1 MHKTITL
8 RGQSADSTGFASR
21 SGMKSSP
28 DVEFIGRPVDRID
41 GPLKVRGRATYA
53 YEHAIDDVAYG
64 YILGAAIAKGRI
76 AEIDISDA
84 EKAPGVVGVMTHRNA
99 PPQPDFGPAV
109 TPTVPE
115 VFTRARPA
123 LNSDSV
129 RYYDEPVA
137 LVVAD
142 TFEAARAA
150 AGLIRVR
157 YEEET
162 GTYDLQAHLDDA
174 YAPRRTNAGLATDS
188 VVGDFEGAFAQA
200 PVKIDATYRTPFEH
214 HNPMEPHATIAV
226 WSGDELTIHTSAQTL
241 ANYRAG
247 VASTLGMPPERVRIV
262 SPFVG
267 GGFGSKL
274 IIHADTVLAALAARV
289 LQRPVKIALTRQQM
303 FANTGHRA
311 EMIHQL
317 RFGADTDGRLTGISH
332 DVWSATSSFEE
343 YCEQTAAFARSL
355 YAAPNRLTRHRLVR
369 LDINRGEWM
378 RSPGE
383 APGMLAFECAV
394 DELAE
399 RLGLD
404 PIELRIRNEPTQ
416 DPERG
421 VPFSTRNLV
430 ACMEEGARRFGWQGR
445 DPVPGRTRE
454 GRKLIGYGMAA
465 AIRPNYIGATTARVA
480 IDRNGQVTARL
491 DMTDIGTGTYTIL
504 TQIAAESLGLPL
516 SSVKVELGDSLFPRT
531 AGSGGSWG
539 ATSSGSALHQACS
552 ILKQRILEVARS
564 SEASPFRGVN
574 VSEANFAH
582 GEVRVGERSARLSD
596 LIRGIA
602 PDGFEAEGS
611 VAAANA
617 TESYK
622 AYSQHSYG
630 AHFAEVAVDCDTG
643 EIRMRR
649 FLAVIGA
656 GRILNPKTARSQII
670 GGMSWGIGAALMEET
685 VLDQRYGHFVN
696 HDLAE
701 YHVPVNADIAGMEV
715 VFLEE
720 HDDKANPLGAKG
732 LGELGV
738 CGAGAAIANA
748 VYNATGV
755 RVREFPITLDKVLP
769 GLPLTAI

>member
-1 MHKTITL
+1 MTETKTSEIRPSETL
-8 RGQSADSTGFASR
+8 NG
-21 SGMKSSP
+21 
-28 DVEFIGRPVDRID
+28 VIGRPVDRID
-41 GPLKVRGRATYA
+41 GPLKVTGNATYA
-53 YEHAIDDVAYG
+53 YENALDGTAYG
-64 YILGAAIAKGRI
+64 YILGAALAKGRI
-76 AEIDISDA
+76 AEIDTA
-84 EKAPGVVGVMTHRNA
+84 EAERAPAVLLVMTHRNA
-99 PPQPDFGPAV
+99 PAQPDFGPAV

-123 LNSDSV
+123 LNSDRV

-137 LVVAD
+137 LVVAE

-150 AGLIRVR
+150 AGLIKVR
-157 YEEET
+157 YDEAP
-162 GTYDLQAHLDDA
+162 GLYDLPGRVADA
-174 YAPRRTNAGLATDS
+174 YAPKRTNAGFETDS
-188 VVGDFEGAFAQA
+188 VVGDFESAFAAA

-214 HNPMEPHATIAV
+214 HNPMEPHATLAA
-226 WSGDELTIHTSAQTL
+226 WSGNELTIHTSAQTL
-241 ANYRAG
+241 ANFRAG
-247 VASTLGMPPERVRIV
+247 IASTLRIPPDRVRIV
-262 SPFVG
+262 SPFIG

-274 IIHADTVLAALAARV
+274 IAHADTILAALAAQV

-303 FANTGHRA
+303 FANAGHRA
-311 EMIHQL
+311 EMIQQVRL
-317 RFGADTDGRLTGISH
+317 GTDTDGRLTGIAH

-343 YCEQTAAFARSL
+343 YCEQTAVFARSL
-355 YAAPNRLTRHRLVR
+355 YAAPNRATRHRLVP

-383 APGMLAFECAV
+383 APGMLAFECAM

-404 PIELRIRNEPTQ
+404 PIELRIRNEPEQ

-430 ACMEEGARRFGWQGR
+430 ACMEDGARRFGWER
-445 DPVPGRTRE
+445 RNPTPGSTRE

-465 AIRPNYIGATTARVA
+465 AIRPNYIGAATARVA
-480 IDRNGQVTARL
+480 LDRDGRVTARL

-504 TQIAAESLGLPL
+504 TQIAAENLGVPI
-516 SSVKVELGDSLFPRT
+516 SSVKVELGDSRFPRT

-539 ATSSGSALHQACS
+539 AASAGSALHNACNA
-552 ILKQRILEVARS
+552 LKQRIVEAARS
-564 SEASPFRGVN
+564 SEASPLHGAN
-574 VSEANFAH
+574 ATEASFADS
-582 GEVRVGERSARLSD
+582 EVRFGQRSAGLAD
-596 LIRGIA
+596 LIRRIA
-602 PDGFEAEGS
+602 PDGLEAEGS
-611 VAAANA
+611 VAAGAA

-630 AHFAEVAVDCDTG
+630 AHFVEVAVDCDTG

-649 FLAVIGA
+649 MLAVMGA
-656 GRILNPKTARSQII
+656 GRILNAKTARSQII
-670 GGMSWGIGAALMEET
+670 GGMTWGIGAALMEQT
-685 VLDQRYGHFVN
+685 VLDRRYGHFVN

-701 YHVPVNADIAGMEV
+701 YHVPINGDVPDMEV

-720 HDDKANPLGAKG
+720 HDDKANPLSAKG

-738 CGAGAAIANA
+738 CGAGAAVANA
-748 VYNATGV
+748 IYNATGV

-769 GLPLTAI
+769 ALPLIAI

>member
-1 MHKTITL
+1 MTETKTSEIRPSETL
-8 RGQSADSTGFASR
+8 NG
-21 SGMKSSP
+21 
-28 DVEFIGRPVDRID
+28 VIGRPVDRID
-41 GPLKVRGRATYA
+41 GPLKVTGNATYA
-53 YEHAIDDVAYG
+53 YENALDGTAYG
-64 YILGAAIAKGRI
+64 YILGAAVAKGRI
-76 AEIDISDA
+76 AEIDTA
-84 EKAPGVVGVMTHRNA
+84 EAERAPAVLLVMTHRNA
-99 PPQPDFGPAV
+99 PAQPDFGPAV

-123 LNSDSV
+123 LNSDRV

-137 LVVAD
+137 LVVAE

-150 AGLIRVR
+150 AGLIKVR
-157 YEEET
+157 YDEEP
-162 GTYDLQAHLDDA
+162 GLYDLPGRVADA
-174 YAPRRTNAGLATDS
+174 YAPKRTNAGFETDS
-188 VVGDFEGAFAQA
+188 VVGDFESAFAAA

-214 HNPMEPHATIAV
+214 HNPMEPHATLAA
-226 WSGDELTIHTSAQTL
+226 WSGNELTIHTSAQTL
-241 ANYRAG
+241 ANFRAG
-247 VASTLGMPPERVRIV
+247 IASTLRIPPERVRVV
-262 SPFVG
+262 SPFIG

-274 IIHADTVLAALAARV
+274 IAHSDTILAALAAQV

-303 FANTGHRA
+303 FANAGHRA
-311 EMIHQL
+311 EMIQQVRL
-317 RFGADTDGRLTGISH
+317 GADTDGRLTGVAH

-343 YCEQTAAFARSL
+343 YCEQTAVFARSL
-355 YAAPNRLTRHRLVR
+355 YAAPNRLTRHRLVP

-383 APGMLAFECAV
+383 APGMLAFECAM

-404 PIELRIRNEPTQ
+404 PIELRIRNEPEQ

-430 ACMEEGARRFGWQGR
+430 ACMEDGARRFGWER
-445 DPVPGRTRE
+445 RNPTPGSTRE

-465 AIRPNYIGATTARVA
+465 AIRPNYIGAATARVA
-480 IDRNGQVTARL
+480 LDRDGRVTARL

-504 TQIAAESLGLPL
+504 TQIAAENLGVPI
-516 SSVKVELGDSLFPRT
+516 SSVKVELGDSRFPRT

-539 ATSSGSALHQACS
+539 AASAGSALHNACNA
-552 ILKQRILEVARS
+552 LKQRIVEAARS
-564 SEASPFRGVN
+564 SEASPLHGAN
-574 VSEANFAH
+574 ATEASFADS
-582 GEVRVGERSARLSD
+582 EVRFGQRSAGLAD
-596 LIRGIA
+596 LIRRIA
-602 PDGFEAEGS
+602 PDGLEAEGS
-611 VAAANA
+611 VAAGAA
-617 TESYK
+617 TQSYK

-649 FLAVIGA
+649 MLAVMSA
-656 GRILNPKTARSQII
+656 GRILNAKTARSQII
-670 GGMSWGIGAALMEET
+670 GGMTWGIGAALMEQT
-685 VLDQRYGHFVN
+685 VLDRRYGHFVN

-701 YHVPVNADIAGMEV
+701 YHVPINGDVPDMEV

-738 CGAGAAIANA
+738 CGAGAAVANA
-748 VYNATGV
+748 IYNATGV

-769 GLPLTAI
+769 ALPLIAI

>member
-1 MHKTITL
+1 MTKTK
-8 RGQSADSTGFASR
+8 ASENR
-21 SGMKSSP
+21 PSETRDGI
-28 DVEFIGRPVDRID
+28 IGRPIDRVD
-41 GPLKVRGRATYA
+41 GPLKVTGGAIYA
-53 YEHAIDDVAYG
+53 YENALEGTAYG
-64 YILGAAIAKGRI
+64 YILGAAVAKGRI
-76 AEIDISDA
+76 AEIDTA
-84 EKAPGVVGVMTHRNA
+84 EAERAPAVLLVMTHRNA
-99 PPQPDFGPAV
+99 PAQPDFGPAV

-123 LNSDSV
+123 LNSERV

-137 LVVAD
+137 LVVAE

-150 AGLIRVR
+150 AGLIKVR
-157 YEEET
+157 YDEEP
-162 GTYDLQAHLDDA
+162 GLYDLPGRVADA
-174 YAPRRTNAGLATDS
+174 YAPKRTNAGFETDS
-188 VVGDFEGAFAQA
+188 VVGDFESAFAAA

-214 HNPMEPHATIAV
+214 HNPMEPHATLAA
-226 WSGDELTIHTSAQTL
+226 WSGNELTIHTSAQTL
-241 ANYRAG
+241 ANFRAG
-247 VASTLGMPPERVRIV
+247 IASTLRIPPERVRIV

-274 IIHADTVLAALAARV
+274 IAHSDTILAALAAQV

-303 FANTGHRA
+303 FANAGHRA
-311 EMIHQL
+311 EMIQQVRL
-317 RFGADTDGRLTGISH
+317 GADADGRLTGIAH

-343 YCEQTAAFARSL
+343 YCEQTAVFARSL
-355 YAAPNRLTRHRLVR
+355 YAAPNRLTRHRLVP

-383 APGMLAFECAV
+383 APGMLAFECAM

-404 PIELRIRNEPTQ
+404 PIELRVRNEPAQ

-430 ACMEEGARRFGWQGR
+430 DCMEEGARRFDWERR
-445 DPVPGRTRE
+445 DPTPGRTRE

-465 AIRPNYIGATTARVA
+465 AIRPNYIGAATARVA
-480 IDRNGQVTARL
+480 IDRDGRVTARL
-491 DMTDIGTGTYTIL
+491 DMTDIGTGSYTIL
-504 TQIAAESLGLPL
+504 TQIAAESLGVPI
-516 SSVKVELGDSLFPRT
+516 SSVKVELGDSRFPRT

-539 ATSSGSALHQACS
+539 AASAGSALHNACNA
-552 ILKQRILEVARS
+552 LKQRILEAAQS
-564 SEASPFRGVN
+564 SEASPLRGAN
-574 VSEANFAH
+574 ATEASFADS
-582 GEVRVGERSARLSD
+582 EVRVGQRSAGLAD
-596 LIRGIA
+596 LIRRIA

-611 VAAANA
+611 VAAGA
-617 TESYK
+617 TTQSYK

-649 FLAVIGA
+649 MLAVMGA
-656 GRILNPKTARSQII
+656 GRILNAKTARSQII
-670 GGMSWGIGAALMEET
+670 GGMTWGIGAALMEQA
-685 VLDQRYGHFVN
+685 VLDRRYGHFVN

-701 YHVPVNADIAGMEV
+701 YHVPINGDVPEMEV
-715 VFLEE
+715 VFLED

-748 VYNATGV
+748 IYNATGV
-755 RVREFPITLDKVLP
+755 RVREFPITLDKLLP
-769 GLPLTAI
+769 ALPVIAL

>member
-1 MHKTITL
+1 M
-8 RGQSADSTGFASR
+8 
-21 SGMKSSP
+21 P
-28 DVEFIGRPVDRID
+28 
-41 GPLKVRGRATYA
+41 
-53 YEHAIDDVAYG
+53 
-64 YILGAAIAKGRI
+64 
-76 AEIDISDA
+76 
-84 EKAPGVVGVMTHRNA
+84 
-99 PPQPDFGPAV
+99 
-109 TPTVPE
+109 
-115 VFTRARPA
+115 
-123 LNSDSV
+123 
-129 RYYDEPVA
+129 
-137 LVVAD
+137 
-142 TFEAARAA
+142 
-150 AGLIRVR
+150 
-157 YEEET
+157 
-162 GTYDLQAHLDDA
+162 
-174 YAPRRTNAGLATDS
+174 GLATDR

-317 RFGADTDGRLTGISH
+317 RLGADTDGRLTGISH

-394 DELAE
+394 DELAA

-480 IDRNGQVTARL
+480 IDRDGQVTARL

-738 CGAGAAIANA
+738 CGAGAAVANA

>member
-1 MHKTITL
+1 MTETKTSEN
-8 RGQSADSTGFASR
+8 RPSEPRNG
-21 SGMKSSP
+21 
-28 DVEFIGRPVDRID
+28 VIGRPIDRID
-41 GPLKVRGRATYA
+41 GPLKVTGDATYA
-53 YEHAIDDVAYG
+53 YENALDGTAYG
-64 YILGAAIAKGRI
+64 YILGAAVAKGRI
-76 AEIDISDA
+76 AEIDTA
-84 EKAPGVVGVMTHRNA
+84 EAERAPAVLLVMTHRNA
-99 PPQPDFGPAV
+99 PAQPDFGPAV

-123 LNSDSV
+123 LNSEQV

-137 LVVAD
+137 LVVAE

-150 AGLIRVR
+150 AGLIKVR
-157 YEEET
+157 YDEAP
-162 GTYDLQAHLDDA
+162 GVYDLPGHKADA
-174 YAPRRTNAGLATDS
+174 YAPKRTNAGFETDS
-188 VVGDFEGAFAQA
+188 VIGDFESAFAAA

-214 HNPMEPHATIAV
+214 HNPMEPHATLAA
-226 WSGDELTIHTSAQTL
+226 WSGNELTIHTSAQTL
-241 ANYRAG
+241 ANFRAG
-247 VASTLGMPPERVRIV
+247 VASTLRIPPERVRIV
-262 SPFVG
+262 SPFIG

-274 IIHADTVLAALAARV
+274 IAHADTILAALAAQV

-303 FANTGHRA
+303 FANAGHRA
-311 EMIHQL
+311 EMIQQVRL
-317 RFGADTDGRLTGISH
+317 GADTDGRLTGIAH

-343 YCEQTAAFARSL
+343 YCEQTAVFARSL
-355 YAAPNRLTRHRLVR
+355 YAAPNRVTRHRLVP

-383 APGMLAFECAV
+383 APGMLAFECAM

-404 PIELRIRNEPTQ
+404 PIELRIRNEPAQ

-430 ACMEEGARRFGWQGR
+430 ACMEEGARRFGWQRR
-445 DPVPGRTRE
+445 DPTPGRTRE

-465 AIRPNYIGATTARVA
+465 AIRPNYIGAATARVA
-480 IDRNGQVTARL
+480 IDRDGRVTARL
-491 DMTDIGTGTYTIL
+491 DMTDIGTGSYTIL
-504 TQIAAESLGLPL
+504 TQIAAESLGLPI
-516 SSVKVELGDSLFPRT
+516 SSIKVELGDSRFPRT

-539 ATSSGSALHQACS
+539 AASAGSALHNACNA
-552 ILKQRILEVARS
+552 LKERILEAAQA
-564 SEASPFRGVN
+564 SEASPLRGAN
-574 VSEANFAH
+574 ATEASFADS
-582 GEVRVGERSARLSD
+582 EVRVGQRSASLAD
-596 LIRGIA
+596 LIGRIA

-611 VAAANA
+611 VAAGAA
-617 TESYK
+617 TGSYK

-649 FLAVIGA
+649 MLAVMGA
-656 GRILNPKTARSQII
+656 GRILNAKTARSQII
-670 GGMSWGIGAALMEET
+670 GGMTWGIGAALMEQT
-685 VLDQRYGHFVN
+685 VLDPRYGHFVN

-701 YHVPVNADIAGMEV
+701 YHVPINGDVPEMEV

-738 CGAGAAIANA
+738 CGAGAAVANA
-748 VYNATGV
+748 IYNAAGV

-769 GLPLTAI
+769 ALPVIAI

>member
-1 MHKTITL
+1 M
-8 RGQSADSTGFASR
+8 TGGA
-21 SGMKSSP
+21 
-28 DVEFIGRPVDRID
+28 I
-41 GPLKVRGRATYA
+41 YA
-53 YEHAIDDVAYG
+53 YENALEGTAYG
-64 YILGAAIAKGRI
+64 YILGAAVAKGRI
-76 AEIDISDA
+76 AEIDTA
-84 EKAPGVVGVMTHRNA
+84 EAERAPAVLLVMTHRNA
-99 PPQPDFGPAV
+99 PAQPDFGPAV

-123 LNSDSV
+123 LNSERV

-137 LVVAD
+137 LVVAE

-150 AGLIRVR
+150 AGLIKVR
-157 YEEET
+157 YDEEP
-162 GTYDLQAHLDDA
+162 GLYDLPGRVADA
-174 YAPRRTNAGLATDS
+174 YAPKRTNAGFETDS
-188 VVGDFEGAFAQA
+188 VVGDFESAFAAA

-214 HNPMEPHATIAV
+214 HNPMEPHATLAA
-226 WSGDELTIHTSAQTL
+226 WSGNELTIHTSAQTL
-241 ANYRAG
+241 ANFRAG
-247 VASTLGMPPERVRIV
+247 IASTLRIPPERVRIV
-262 SPFVG
+262 SPFIG

-274 IIHADTVLAALAARV
+274 IAHSDTILAALAAQV

-303 FANTGHRA
+303 FANAGHRA
-311 EMIHQL
+311 EMIQQVRL
-317 RFGADTDGRLTGISH
+317 GADADGRLTGIAH

-343 YCEQTAAFARSL
+343 YCEQTAVFARSL
-355 YAAPNRLTRHRLVR
+355 YAAPNRLTRHRLVP

-383 APGMLAFECAV
+383 APGMLAFECAM

-404 PIELRIRNEPTQ
+404 PIELRVRNEPAQ

-430 ACMEEGARRFGWQGR
+430 DCMEEGARRFDWERR
-445 DPVPGRTRE
+445 DPTPGRTRE

-465 AIRPNYIGATTARVA
+465 AIRPNYIGAATARVA
-480 IDRNGQVTARL
+480 IDRDGRVTARL
-491 DMTDIGTGTYTIL
+491 DMTDIGTGSYTIL
-504 TQIAAESLGLPL
+504 TQIAAESLGVPI
-516 SSVKVELGDSLFPRT
+516 SSVKVELGDSRFPRT

-539 ATSSGSALHQACS
+539 AASAGSALHNACNA
-552 ILKQRILEVARS
+552 LKQRILEAAQS
-564 SEASPFRGVN
+564 SEASPLRGAN
-574 VSEANFAH
+574 ATEASFADS
-582 GEVRVGERSARLSD
+582 EVRVGQRSAGLAD
-596 LIRGIA
+596 LIRRIA

-611 VAAANA
+611 VAAGA
-617 TESYK
+617 TTQSYK

-649 FLAVIGA
+649 MLAVMGA
-656 GRILNPKTARSQII
+656 GRILNAKTARSQII
-670 GGMSWGIGAALMEET
+670 GGMTWGIGAALMEQA
-685 VLDQRYGHFVN
+685 VLDRRYGHFVN

-701 YHVPVNADIAGMEV
+701 YHVPINGDVPEMEV
-715 VFLEE
+715 VFLED

-748 VYNATGV
+748 IYNATGV
-755 RVREFPITLDKVLP
+755 RVREFPITLDKLLP
-769 GLPLTAI
+769 ALPVIAL

>member
-1 MHKTITL
+1 
-8 RGQSADSTGFASR
+8 
-21 SGMKSSP
+21 MKSSP
-28 DVEFIGRPVDRID
+28 HVGFIGRPVDRID
-41 GPLKVRGRATYA
+41 GPLKVTGRATYA
-53 YEHAIDDVAYG
+53 YEHAVDGVAYG

-123 LNSDSV
+123 LSSDRV

-137 LVVAD
+137 MVVAE

-162 GTYDLQAHLDDA
+162 GTYDLQAHLSDA
-174 YAPRRTNAGLATDS
+174 YAPRRTNAGLETDS
-188 VVGDFEGAFAQA
+188 VLGDFESAFAQA
-200 PVKIDATYRTPFEH
+200 PVKVDATYRTPFEH

-226 WSGDELTIHTSAQTL
+226 WSGDDLTIHTSAQTL

-317 RFGADTDGRLTGISH
+317 RFGADSDGRLTGISH

-383 APGMLAFECAV
+383 APGMLAFECAM

-454 GRKLIGYGMAA
+454 GRKLIGHGMAA

-480 IDRNGQVTARL
+480 IDRDGQVTARL

-504 TQIAAESLGLPL
+504 TQIVAQNLGLPL

-582 GEVRVGERSARLSD
+582 GEVRIGERSARLSD

-617 TESYK
+617 TETYK
-622 AYSQHSYG
+622 AYSQHSHG
-630 AHFAEVAVDCDTG
+630 AHFAKVAVDCDTG

-685 VLDQRYGHFVN
+685 VLDRRHGHFVN

-701 YHVPVNADIAGMEV
+701 YHVPVNADIGAMEV

-738 CGAGAAIANA
+738 CGAGAAVANA

>member
-1 MHKTITL
+1 MTETKTSEIRPSET
-8 RGQSADSTGFASR
+8 RNG
-21 SGMKSSP
+21 
-28 DVEFIGRPVDRID
+28 VIGRPIDRID
-41 GPLKVRGRATYA
+41 GPLKVTGNATYA
-53 YEHAIDDVAYG
+53 YENALDGTAYG
-64 YILGAAIAKGRI
+64 YILGAAVAKGRI
-76 AEIDISDA
+76 AQIDTA
-84 EKAPGVVGVMTHRNA
+84 EAERAPAVLLIMTHRNA
-99 PPQPDFGPAV
+99 PAQPDFGPAV

-123 LNSDSV
+123 LNSERV

-137 LVVAD
+137 LVVAE

-150 AGLIRVR
+150 ASLIKVR
-157 YEEET
+157 YDEEP
-162 GTYDLQAHLDDA
+162 GLYDLPGRVADA
-174 YAPRRTNAGLATDS
+174 YAPKRTNAGFETDS
-188 VVGDFEGAFAQA
+188 VVGDFESAFAAA

-214 HNPMEPHATIAV
+214 HNPMEPHATLAA
-226 WSGDELTIHTSAQTL
+226 WSGNELTIHTSAQTL
-241 ANYRAG
+241 ANFRAG
-247 VASTLGMPPERVRIV
+247 IASTLRIPPERVRIV
-262 SPFVG
+262 SPFIG

-274 IIHADTVLAALAARV
+274 IAHSDTILAALAAQV

-303 FANTGHRA
+303 FANAGHRA
-311 EMIHQL
+311 EMIQQVRL
-317 RFGADTDGRLTGISH
+317 GADTDGRLTGVAH

-343 YCEQTAAFARSL
+343 YCEQTAVFARSL
-355 YAAPNRLTRHRLVR
+355 YAAPNRLTRHRLVP

-383 APGMLAFECAV
+383 APGMLAFECAM

-404 PIELRIRNEPTQ
+404 PIELRIRNEPEQ

-430 ACMEEGARRFGWQGR
+430 ACMEDGARRFGWER
-445 DPVPGRTRE
+445 RNPTPGRTRE

-465 AIRPNYIGATTARVA
+465 AIRPNYIGAATARVA
-480 IDRNGQVTARL
+480 LDRDGRVTARL

-504 TQIAAESLGLPL
+504 TQIAAENLGVPI
-516 SSVKVELGDSLFPRT
+516 SSVKVELGDSRFPRT

-539 ATSSGSALHQACS
+539 AASAGSALHNACNA
-552 ILKQRILEVARS
+552 LKQRIVEAARS
-564 SEASPFRGVN
+564 SEASPLHGAN
-574 VSEANFAH
+574 ATEASFADS
-582 GEVRVGERSARLSD
+582 EVRFGQRSAGLAD
-596 LIRGIA
+596 LIRRIA
-602 PDGFEAEGS
+602 PDGLEAEGS
-611 VAAANA
+611 VAAGAA
-617 TESYK
+617 TQSYK

-649 FLAVIGA
+649 MLAVMGA
-656 GRILNPKTARSQII
+656 GRILNAKTARSQII
-670 GGMSWGIGAALMEET
+670 GGMTWGIGAALMEQT
-685 VLDQRYGHFVN
+685 VLDPRYGHFVN

-701 YHVPVNADIAGMEV
+701 YHVPINGDVPEMEV

-748 VYNATGV
+748 IYNATSV

-769 GLPLTAI
+769 ALPVIAL

>member
-1 MHKTITL
+1 MTETKTSENRPSETRNGI
-8 RGQSADSTGFASR
+8 
-21 SGMKSSP
+21 
-28 DVEFIGRPVDRID
+28 IGRPIDRID
-41 GPLKVRGRATYA
+41 GPLKVTGGATYA
-53 YEHAIDDVAYG
+53 YENALEGTAFG
-64 YILGAAIAKGRI
+64 YILGAAVAKGRI
-76 AEIDISDA
+76 AEIDTA
-84 EKAPGVVGVMTHRNA
+84 EAERAPAVLLVMTHRNA
-99 PPQPDFGPAV
+99 PAQPDFGPAV

-123 LNSDSV
+123 LNSERV

-137 LVVAD
+137 LVVAE

-157 YEEET
+157 YDEEP
-162 GTYDLQAHLDDA
+162 GVYDLSGHMADA
-174 YAPRRTNAGLATDS
+174 YAPKRTNAGFETDS
-188 VVGDFEGAFAQA
+188 VIGDFESAFAAA

-214 HNPMEPHATIAV
+214 HNPMEPHATLAA
-226 WSGDELTIHTSAQTL
+226 WSGNELTIHTSAQTL
-241 ANYRAG
+241 ANFRAG
-247 VASTLGMPPERVRIV
+247 VASTLRIPPERVRIV
-262 SPFVG
+262 SPFIG

-274 IIHADTVLAALAARV
+274 IAHADTILAALAAQV

-303 FANTGHRA
+303 FANAGHRA
-311 EMIHQL
+311 EMIQQVRL
-317 RFGADTDGRLTGISH
+317 GAATDGRLTGIAH
-332 DVWSATSSFEE
+332 DVWAATSSFEE
-343 YCEQTAAFARSL
+343 YCEQTAVFARSL
-355 YAAPNRLTRHRLVR
+355 YAAPNHATRHRLVP

-383 APGMLAFECAV
+383 APGMLAFECAM

-404 PIELRIRNEPTQ
+404 PIELRIRNEPAQ

-430 ACMEEGARRFGWQGR
+430 TCMEEGARRFGWQR
-445 DPVPGRTRE
+445 RNPTPGSTRE

-465 AIRPNYIGATTARVA
+465 AIRPNYIGAATARVA
-480 IDRNGQVTARL
+480 IDRDGRVTARL
-491 DMTDIGTGTYTIL
+491 DMTDIGTGSYTIL
-504 TQIAAESLGLPL
+504 TQIAAESLGLPI
-516 SSVKVELGDSLFPRT
+516 SSVKVELGDSRFPRT

-539 ATSSGSALHQACS
+539 AASAGSALHNACNA
-552 ILKQRILEVARS
+552 LKERILEAAQS
-564 SEASPFRGVN
+564 SEASPLRGAN
-574 VSEANFAH
+574 ATEASFADS
-582 GEVRVGERSARLSD
+582 EVRIGQRSASLAD
-596 LIRGIA
+596 LIRRIA

-611 VAAANA
+611 VAAGAV
-617 TESYK
+617 TQSYK

-630 AHFAEVAVDCDTG
+630 AHFAEIAVDCDTG

-649 FLAVIGA
+649 MLAVMGA
-656 GRILNPKTARSQII
+656 GRILNAKTARSQII
-670 GGMSWGIGAALMEET
+670 GGMTWGIGAALMEQT
-685 VLDQRYGHFVN
+685 VLDPRYGHFVN

-701 YHVPVNADIAGMEV
+701 YHVPINGDVPEMEV

-738 CGAGAAIANA
+738 CGAGAAVANA
-748 VYNATGV
+748 IYNATGV

-769 GLPLTAI
+769 ALPVIAI

>member
-1 MHKTITL
+1 MTKTK
-8 RGQSADSTGFASR
+8 ASENR
-21 SGMKSSP
+21 PSETRDGI
-28 DVEFIGRPVDRID
+28 IGRPIDRVD
-41 GPLKVRGRATYA
+41 GPLKVTGGAIYA
-53 YEHAIDDVAYG
+53 YENALEGTAYG
-64 YILGAAIAKGRI
+64 YILGAAVAKGRI
-76 AEIDISDA
+76 AEIDTA
-84 EKAPGVVGVMTHRNA
+84 EAERAPAVLLVMTHRNA
-99 PPQPDFGPAV
+99 PAQPDFGPAV

-123 LNSDSV
+123 LNSERV

-137 LVVAD
+137 LVVAE

-150 AGLIRVR
+150 AGLIKVR
-157 YEEET
+157 YDEEP
-162 GTYDLQAHLDDA
+162 GLYDLPGRVADA
-174 YAPRRTNAGLATDS
+174 YAPKRTNAGFETDS
-188 VVGDFEGAFAQA
+188 VVGDFESAFAAA

-214 HNPMEPHATIAV
+214 HNPMEPHATLAA
-226 WSGDELTIHTSAQTL
+226 WSGNELTIHTSAQTL
-241 ANYRAG
+241 ANFRAG
-247 VASTLGMPPERVRIV
+247 IASTLRIPPERVRIV
-262 SPFVG
+262 SPFIG

-274 IIHADTVLAALAARV
+274 IAHSDTILAALAAQV

-303 FANTGHRA
+303 FANAGHRA
-311 EMIHQL
+311 EMIQQVRL
-317 RFGADTDGRLTGISH
+317 GADADGRLTGIAH

-343 YCEQTAAFARSL
+343 YCEQTAVFARSL
-355 YAAPNRLTRHRLVR
+355 YAAPNRLTRHRLVP

-383 APGMLAFECAV
+383 APGMLAFECAM

-404 PIELRIRNEPTQ
+404 PIELRVRNEPAQ

-430 ACMEEGARRFGWQGR
+430 DCMEEGARRFDWERR
-445 DPVPGRTRE
+445 DPTPGRTRE

-465 AIRPNYIGATTARVA
+465 AIRPNYIGAATARVA
-480 IDRNGQVTARL
+480 IDRDGRVTARL
-491 DMTDIGTGTYTIL
+491 DMTDIGTGSYTIL
-504 TQIAAESLGLPL
+504 TQIAAESLGVPI
-516 SSVKVELGDSLFPRT
+516 SSVKVELGDSRFPRT

-539 ATSSGSALHQACS
+539 AASAGSALHNACNA
-552 ILKQRILEVARS
+552 LKQRILEAAQS
-564 SEASPFRGVN
+564 SEASPLRGAN
-574 VSEANFAH
+574 ATEASFADS
-582 GEVRVGERSARLSD
+582 EVRVGQRSAGLAD
-596 LIRGIA
+596 LIRRIA

-611 VAAANA
+611 VAAGA
-617 TESYK
+617 TTQSYK

-649 FLAVIGA
+649 MLAVMGA
-656 GRILNPKTARSQII
+656 GRILNAKTARSQII
-670 GGMSWGIGAALMEET
+670 GGMTWGIGAALMEQA
-685 VLDQRYGHFVN
+685 VLDRRYGHFVN

-701 YHVPVNADIAGMEV
+701 YHVPINGDVPEMEV
-715 VFLEE
+715 VFLED

-748 VYNATGV
+748 IYNATGV
-755 RVREFPITLDKVLP
+755 RVREFPITLDKLLP
-769 GLPLTAI
+769 ALPVIAL

>member
-8 RGQSADSTGFASR
+8 CGQSADSTGFASR

-41 GPLKVRGRATYA
+41 GPLKVTGRATYA

-480 IDRNGQVTARL
+480 IDRDGQVTARL

-504 TQIAAESLGLPL
+504 TQIAAESLGVPL

-738 CGAGAAIANA
+738 CGAGAAVANA